1 MNLFF
6 FIFILKTYICIL
18 NTEFELF
25 VPNGHCK
32 KSKNNPEFCAK
43 LINYSVLNK
52 FLVMFNICDNCVI
65 MHIDGGK
72 LTFFYTDRTN
82 SAC

>member
-1 MNLFF
+1 M
-6 FIFILKTYICIL
+6 

-32 KSKNNPEFCAK
+32 KSKNHPSFCAK
-43 LINYSVLNK
+43 LINYSMLDK
-52 FLVMFNICDNCVI
+52 FLVMFNICDDSVI
-65 MHIDGGK
+65 MHIDDEK
-72 LTFFYTDRTN
+72 LTLFYTERAN